1 MSQFNNLQILL
12 ANVRE
17 KQNNTKHMNKI
28 YNMEIKVLSITRN
41 TAMIT
46 IVVRHVT
53 WRPVPKIKMIVEIKD
68 Q

>member
-41 TAMIT
+41 ITMIT

-68 Q
+68 